1 MLQSLTSRQKNGK
14 SVHTL
19 RPGQSTHHTH
29 THARCYLPQSKG
41 GTIKD
46 LKKKGMSKCEKM
58 AGEWLKAEC
67 PFLSSLYIY
76 AILIQRASKP
86 TKIWYYNLQYT
97 TTHNSNNN
105 QKGENLHW
113 NAQDSFFFPI
123 LFFRSHT
130 KKGCRSES
138 TFTLAKVYKCTI
150 IQLEVCIHY

>member
-19 RPGQSTHHTH
+19 QPGQSTHHTH

-46 LKKKGMSKCEKM
+46 LKKKGDEQMWKNGWWM
-58 AGEWLKAEC
+58 AKSRVTMFVFFVHLCHFNPKGFKTNKNLILQ
-67 PFLSSLYIY
+67 FTIY
-76 AILIQRASKP
+76 
-86 TKIWYYNLQYT
+86 N
-97 TTHNSNNN
+97 NSNNN

-113 NAQDSFFFPI
+113 NAQDSFFPHFV
-123 LFFRSHT
+123 FFRSHT